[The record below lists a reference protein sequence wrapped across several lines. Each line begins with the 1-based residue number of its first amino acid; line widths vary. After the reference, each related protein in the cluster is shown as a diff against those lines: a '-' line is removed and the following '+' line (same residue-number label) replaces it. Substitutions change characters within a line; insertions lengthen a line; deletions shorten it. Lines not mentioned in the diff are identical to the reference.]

1 MPRCG
6 TFLLYRS
13 KVEVFL
19 FCSKGAVPLGQNAAV
34 EVGRHRSKEK
44 NMKNKNKIRLAG
56 ALAGIVNG
64 VFGGGGG
71 MIAVPLLAA
80 GGLEEKRAHA
90 TAILIIAPVSLA
102 GAIAYI
108 IAGYAA
114 AHIFLPAAVGM
125 AAGGALGA
133 VFLNKLPLT
142 AVRAVFVAVMFAAGI
157 RMVFA

>member
-1 MPRCG
+1 MCK
-6 TFLLYRS
+6 LLLRS
-13 KVEVFL
+13 AIYSLAYSGENNKMAKISDNLKPVL
-19 FCSKGAVPLGQNAAV
+19 TGAAV
-34 EVGRHRSKEK
+34 
-44 NMKNKNKIRLAG
+44 
-56 ALAGIVNG
+56 GIANG
-64 VFGGGGG
+64 LFGGGGG

-108 IAGYAA
+108 ITGYAA

>member
-1 MPRCG
+1 MCK
-6 TFLLYRS
+6 LLLRS
-13 KVEVFL
+13 AIYSLAYSGENNKMAKISDNLKPVL
-19 FCSKGAVPLGQNAAV
+19 TGAAV
-34 EVGRHRSKEK
+34 
-44 NMKNKNKIRLAG
+44 
-56 ALAGIVNG
+56 GIANG
-64 VFGGGGG
+64 LFGGGGG

-125 AAGGALGA
+125 AAGWALGA